1 MAAGAFQEALILMAP
16 RSSNF
21 HFQSATRSLL
31 IRDTL
36 RKTTMTSKTLA
47 FARVSGTAALALS
60 ACAGLMLALPAE
72 RAQAQAA
79 GSVSTKP
86 ISLTFQNAPIQSVL
100 KTLFSSVGVNNSI
113 DPNVTGTVNIDVRDV
128 SFDVAL
134 RQLLRAANPPL
145 TYDITDGVYHISVK
159 NNAGPDAG
167 TGQAPTQAQTTAPLP
182 EGYHAYRI
190 PIDHYD
196 AAYIAGLLSK
206 SRGGLTVV
214 MPNYVLGGGGQG
226 GQSGGGQGGQ
236 SGGFGGQGGGF
247 GGQGGGQSSFG
258 GGGGGG
264 GFGGGRGFAIMN
276 PSSAPS
282 AK

>member
-1 MAAGAFQEALILMAP
+1 
-16 RSSNF
+16 
-21 HFQSATRSLL
+21 
-31 IRDTL
+31 
-36 RKTTMTSKTLA
+36 MTSKTHA

-60 ACAGLMLALPAE
+60 ACAGLMLALPAQ

-113 DPNVTGTVNIDVRDV
+113 DPNVAGTVNIDVRDV

-159 NNAGPDAG
+159 NNAGPDTGA
-167 TGQAPTQAQTTAPLP
+167 GQAPAQAQTTAPLP

-196 AAYIAGLLSK
+196 ASYIAGLLSK

-236 SGGFGGQGGGF
+236 GGGF

-264 GFGGGRGFAIMN
+264 GFGGGGGQSFGGGGGQSFGGGGGGGGIGGF
-276 PSSAPS
+276 
-282 AK
+282 